1 MLPSPLHGSS
11 IQVSVTLKTSLW
23 DNQRRISPLYGLGKA
38 IYLLASQGDSHKASQ
53 HWGQSK

>member
-1 MLPSPLHGSS
+1 MLPSPLHSGS

-38 IYLLASQGDSHKASQ
+38 IYLLASQGGSHKASQ
-53 HWGQSK
+53 H